1 LFASVVSRGAFLFA
15 AGSVCRSTT
24 WRRV

>member
-1 LFASVVSRGAFLFA
+1 LFASVVAGGAFLFA